1 MLPTDDDKDNVLS
14 SCRYGDLD
22 ELQDYVK
29 KFGPDSLAEVRDAN
43 GNSIL
48 HMVCGNG
55 HIGELPSAVT
65 FCSVGTPYL
74 MFERCATDIL
84 DYLLPIIPASLLA
97 SQNNAKSTPLHWA
110 SLNSHLLIAQRL
122 VGFPG
127 PGVDLIDIKNA
138 AGRSPLAEAELVGW
152 EEGSKWLVQMMKLD
166 AEVVGK
172 EGDDEGATSRSL
184 SEDVEVEIE
193 DADGQMAKITISGG
207 ETKFA

>member
-55 HIGELPSAVT
+55 HI
-65 FCSVGTPYL
+65 
-74 MFERCATDIL
+74 DIL